1 MILKKIKKSI
11 VVLLL
16 LAVLAV
22 PGVVNAERV
31 YPNGKGSYMY
41 PSTGT
46 VTTIE
51 NVAVT
56 ITEPV
61 YGGKVDRTPNLGTDK
76 LKMNY
81 LYWFDKHY
89 YILNRDKIEKK
100 NRLLLV

>member
-22 PGVVNAERV
+22 PGVVNAERA

-61 YGGKVDRTPNLGTDK
+61 
-76 LKMNY
+76 
-81 LYWFDKHY
+81 
-89 YILNRDKIEKK
+89 
-100 NRLLLV
+100 